1 MKIDFKKDFS
11 SFQDGARRMET
22 AMNGTPDRVPVCAQM
37 HEFVMKE
44 LGVNAE
50 EFYTTPKLLPGGTLE
65 IMEKYGIDV
74 PFLDYD
80 VYNIEAEALGQAIKY
95 SDIFLTYYTKMI
107 WKIYTGT
114 IYPKKNPIKP
124 KI

>member
-1 MKIDFKKDFS
+1 MKIDFNKNYS

-22 AMNGTPDRVPVCAQM
+22 AMSGIPDRVPVGAQM
-37 HEFVMKE
+37 HEFVMKQ

-50 EFYTTPKLLPGGTLE
+50 EFYTTPKLLPCGTLE

-80 VYNIEAEALGQAIKY
+80 VYNIEAEALGQEIKY
-95 SDIFLTYYTKMI
+95 SDCVMPDVDRSRPGADASSPRPPCLERYC
-107 WKIYTGT
+107 
-114 IYPKKNPIKP
+114 
-124 KI
+124 

>member
-1 MKIDFKKDFS
+1 MKIDFKKDYS
-11 SFQDGARRMET
+11 SFRDGARRMET

-44 LGVNAE
+44 LGVNAQ

-95 SDIFLTYYTKMI
+95 SDRDMPDVDRSRPLIRDRGDLVKN
-107 WKIYTGT
+107 
-114 IYPKKNPIKP
+114 KNP
-124 KI
+124 